1 MITRINAQA
10 ASRPTDLV
18 GNTPLLEL
26 SSISREVPGVRILG
40 KAEWYNPGG
49 SVKDRPALWMIR
61 DGEKSGLL
69 TPEKIII
76 DATSGNTGIAYAWI
90 GAALGYKVKLCMPKN
105 ASEERKK
112 ILRAYGV
119 EVVLTDPGEGS
130 DGAIREA
137 RRLYAE
143 DPERYFYPDQ
153 YKNPANPRS
162 HYESTAPEIWE
173 QTDGEVTHFV
183 AGLGTSGTFVGTAT
197 RLREYNPEIKVV
209 SFEPDS
215 PFHGLEGMKH
225 MASAIVPEIYD
236 PTIADQNFGTPTE
249 DAYDMVKRLA
259 REEGILVGISAGG
272 AVATSLRV
280 ARELESGV
288 VVTVLCDSA
297 DKYLSESFWEE
308 SARAAEDR
316 RGGRRAHP
324 RPRQG
329 SLPRGVQRCDGGNA
343 NRGYEDRGGRLAR
356 RERSL
361 RREIAPLPH
370 RPPGVHE
377 ARRASRRARHGAPR
391 DIPFPPGPSGRA
403 FRVRP
408 GACLAQLLV
417 HHRLGG

>member
-1 MITRINAQA
+1 MITRINTRA

-69 TPEKIII
+69 TPEKTII

-90 GAALGYKVKLCMPKN
+90 GASLGYKVKLCMPKN

-137 RRLYAE
+137 RRLYAD

-183 AGLGTSGTFVGTAT
+183 AGLGTSGTFVGTST
-197 RLREYNPEIKVV
+197 RLREYNPDIKVI

-249 DAYDMVKRLA
+249 DAYEMVKRLA
-259 REEGILVGISAGG
+259 REAGILVGISAGA

-308 SARAAEDR
+308 
-316 RGGRRAHP
+316 
-324 RPRQG
+324 
-329 SLPRGVQRCDGGNA
+329 
-343 NRGYEDRGGRLAR
+343 
-356 RERSL
+356 
-361 RREIAPLPH
+361 
-370 RPPGVHE
+370 
-377 ARRASRRARHGAPR
+377 
-391 DIPFPPGPSGRA
+391 
-403 FRVRP
+403 
-408 GACLAQLLV
+408 
-417 HHRLGG
+417 

>member
-1 MITRINAQA
+1 MITRINTQA

-26 SSISREVPGVRILG
+26 SSVSREVPGVRILG

-61 DGEKSGLL
+61 DGEKSGELGPGKVIL
-69 TPEKIII
+69 

-90 GAALGYKVKLCMPKN
+90 GASLGYRVKLCMPKN

-153 YKNPANPRS
+153 YKNPANPRA

-183 AGLGTSGTFVGTAT
+183 AGLGTSGTFVGTST
-197 RLREYNPEIKVV
+197 RLREYKPDIKVI

-249 DAYDMVKRLA
+249 DAYEMVKHLA
-259 REEGILVGISAGG
+259 REAGILVGISAGA

-308 SARAAEDR
+308 
-316 RGGRRAHP
+316 
-324 RPRQG
+324 
-329 SLPRGVQRCDGGNA
+329 
-343 NRGYEDRGGRLAR
+343 
-356 RERSL
+356 
-361 RREIAPLPH
+361 
-370 RPPGVHE
+370 
-377 ARRASRRARHGAPR
+377 
-391 DIPFPPGPSGRA
+391 
-403 FRVRP
+403 
-408 GACLAQLLV
+408 
-417 HHRLGG
+417 

>member
-1 MITRINAQA
+1 LSLYNNPDMITRIN
-10 ASRPTDLV
+10 SRLGTRPVDLV

-26 SSISREVPGVRILG
+26 ASVSHEVTGVTVLG

-61 DGEKSGLL
+61 DGEKSGKLS
-69 TPEKIII
+69 PGKIIL

-90 GAALGYKVKLCMPKN
+90 GASLGYKVKLCMPKN
-105 ASEERKK
+105 ASEERKR

-143 DPERYFYPDQ
+143 DPELYFYPDQ
-153 YKNPANPRS
+153 YKNPANPRA

-173 QTDGEVTHFV
+173 QTEGEVTHFV
-183 AGLGTSGTFVGTAT
+183 AGLGTSGTFIGIS
-197 RLREYNPEIKVV
+197 RRFKEYNPEIKVI

-236 PTIADQNFGTPTE
+236 PTIADKNLGASTE
-249 DAYDMVKRLA
+249 EAYEMVKRLA
-259 REEGILVGISAGG
+259 REDGILVGLSSGA

-280 ARELESGV
+280 AQELESGV
-288 VVTVLCDSA
+288 IVTVLCDGA

-308 SARAAEDR
+308 
-316 RGGRRAHP
+316 
-324 RPRQG
+324 
-329 SLPRGVQRCDGGNA
+329 
-343 NRGYEDRGGRLAR
+343 
-356 RERSL
+356 
-361 RREIAPLPH
+361 
-370 RPPGVHE
+370 
-377 ARRASRRARHGAPR
+377 
-391 DIPFPPGPSGRA
+391 
-403 FRVRP
+403 
-408 GACLAQLLV
+408 
-417 HHRLGG
+417 

>member
-1 MITRINAQA
+1 M
-10 ASRPTDLV
+10 
-18 GNTPLLEL
+18 
-26 SSISREVPGVRILG
+26 RILG
-40 KAEWYNPGG
+40 KAEWHNPGG

-61 DGEKSGLL
+61 DGERSGRL
-69 TPEKIII
+69 TPDKTIL

-90 GAALGYKVKLCMPKN
+90 GASLGYKVKLCMPKN

-143 DPERYFYPDQ
+143 DPETYFYPDQ
-153 YKNPANPRS
+153 YKNPANPRA

-173 QTDGEVTHFV
+173 QTDGEITHFV
-183 AGLGTSGTFVGTAT
+183 AGLGTSGTFVGTST
-197 RLREYNPEIKVV
+197 RLKEYNTGIRVV

-236 PTIADQNFGTPTE
+236 PTIADQNLGTPTE
-249 DAYDMVKRLA
+249 DAYEMVKRLA
-259 REEGILVGISAGG
+259 REEGILVGISAGA

-288 VVTVLCDSA
+288 IVTVLCDGA

-308 SARAAEDR
+308 
-316 RGGRRAHP
+316 
-324 RPRQG
+324 
-329 SLPRGVQRCDGGNA
+329 
-343 NRGYEDRGGRLAR
+343 
-356 RERSL
+356 
-361 RREIAPLPH
+361 
-370 RPPGVHE
+370 
-377 ARRASRRARHGAPR
+377 
-391 DIPFPPGPSGRA
+391 
-403 FRVRP
+403 
-408 GACLAQLLV
+408 
-417 HHRLGG
+417 

>member
-1 MITRINAQA
+1 MITRINRRLGL
-10 ASRPTDLV
+10 RPVDLV

-26 SSISREVPGVRILG
+26 ASASRDAPGVTILG

-61 DGEKSGLL
+61 DGEKSGELSSGKVIL
-69 TPEKIII
+69 

-90 GAALGYKVKLCMPKN
+90 GAALGYKVKLCVPKN

-112 ILRAYGV
+112 ILRALGV

-153 YKNPANPRS
+153 YKNPANVRA

-173 QTDGEVTHFV
+173 QTEGEITHFV
-183 AGLGTSGTFVGTAT
+183 AGLGTSGTFVGTAR
-197 RLREYNPEIKVV
+197 RLKEYNPEIKVI

-236 PTIADQNFGTPTE
+236 PTIADENFGTPTE
-249 DAYDMVKRLA
+249 EAYEMVKRLA
-259 REEGILVGISAGG
+259 REEGILVGLSGG
-272 AVATSLRV
+272 AAVATSLKV

-288 VVTVLCDSA
+288 IVTILPDGA

-308 SARAAEDR
+308 
-316 RGGRRAHP
+316 
-324 RPRQG
+324 
-329 SLPRGVQRCDGGNA
+329 
-343 NRGYEDRGGRLAR
+343 
-356 RERSL
+356 
-361 RREIAPLPH
+361 
-370 RPPGVHE
+370 
-377 ARRASRRARHGAPR
+377 
-391 DIPFPPGPSGRA
+391 
-403 FRVRP
+403 
-408 GACLAQLLV
+408 
-417 HHRLGG
+417 

>member
-1 MITRINAQA
+1 M
-10 ASRPTDLV
+10 DLV

-26 SSISREVPGVRILG
+26 SSVSREVPGVRILG

-61 DGEKSGLL
+61 DGEKSGELGPGKVIL
-69 TPEKIII
+69 

-90 GAALGYKVKLCMPKN
+90 GASLGYKVKLCMPKN

-197 RLREYNPEIKVV
+197 RLREYNPEIKVI

-259 REEGILVGISAGG
+259 REEGILVGISAGA

-308 SARAAEDR
+308 
-316 RGGRRAHP
+316 
-324 RPRQG
+324 
-329 SLPRGVQRCDGGNA
+329 
-343 NRGYEDRGGRLAR
+343 
-356 RERSL
+356 
-361 RREIAPLPH
+361 
-370 RPPGVHE
+370 
-377 ARRASRRARHGAPR
+377 
-391 DIPFPPGPSGRA
+391 
-403 FRVRP
+403 
-408 GACLAQLLV
+408 
-417 HHRLGG
+417 

>member
-1 MITRINAQA
+1 MYNNSDMITRINAQA

-173 QTDGEVTHFV
+173 QTDGEVTHLV

-197 RLREYNPEIKVV
+197 RLREYNAEIKII

-236 PTIADQNFGTPTE
+236 PTIADQNLGTPTE

-259 REEGILVGISAGG
+259 REEGILVGISAGA

-288 VVTVLCDSA
+288 VVTVLCDNA
-297 DKYLSESFWEE
+297 DKYLSENFWEE
-308 SARAAEDR
+308 
-316 RGGRRAHP
+316 
-324 RPRQG
+324 
-329 SLPRGVQRCDGGNA
+329 
-343 NRGYEDRGGRLAR
+343 
-356 RERSL
+356 
-361 RREIAPLPH
+361 
-370 RPPGVHE
+370 
-377 ARRASRRARHGAPR
+377 
-391 DIPFPPGPSGRA
+391 
-403 FRVRP
+403 
-408 GACLAQLLV
+408 
-417 HHRLGG
+417 